1 MAKRPDKLRQTL
13 DHRSPECLWHGKT
26 PDQAIDMWSVAVVVA
41 YMCGHSFCN
50 VGEGEVNRLIRQWV
64 EQLGAPRADLL
75 TGYPAWE
82 KDKRLLLNSP
92 TAARPWPPAMA
103 IVLGRSGQELLSSL
117 FSYTP
122 HERPNSSEVLEHP
135 FMAVGSFP
143 LMGVKPAAT
152 EHDQGSRPGLVLD
165 NSEGLGRVDDPHR
178 KPFYPVTP
186 GVEGQTLL
194 AGERH
199 KYGFRCKEVARET
212 LLHILGDDVFLEGTV
227 ANRTLVDLCHGRE
240 VVPSG
245 EKPLLRCVIKGP
257 KTRIGGHMGTC
268 PGVSMIGICTKRPC
282 LVARVID
289 FRAAFLKANEPWL
302 LAMQSKCKSAVSRLG
317 RKRRGKNGDHFLK
330 ATLEE
335 WFLPSCE
342 VTLTEDRD
350 CRGLYLEER
359 HHMDGSMSLFHGG
372 LTLGGNRDLFLNVEG
387 FGRVRVPNSPGT
399 FYLGNLT
406 GPRHQ
411 VIHQRCVDHDYV
423 DVPGLGRRSMTIMF
437 RTGLFPH
444 ERSRFME
451 QLPKPKALWSCLKN
465 HMVEALQKP
474 GLRLPTVEEV
484 KKQTQLREELEKVNQ
499 HSKLRPRG
507 GARPAP
513 SSKRRRIHGKTNKEF
528 VEE

>member
-1 MAKRPDKLRQTL
+1 MSKRPDKLRQTL

-41 YMCGHSFCN
+41 YMCGNPFCN
-50 VGEGEVNRLIRQWV
+50 VGEGEVHRLIRQWV
-64 EQLGAPRADLL
+64 EQLGAPRADPF

-82 KDKRLLLNSP
+82 KDNRLLLNSS
-92 TAARPWPPAMA
+92 TAAHPWPPAMA

-117 FSYTP
+117 FSYIP
-122 HERPNSSEVLEHP
+122 HGRPNSSEVLEHP

-143 LMGVKPAAT
+143 LMGVCPAAT

-212 LLHILGDDVFLEGTV
+212 VLHILGDDVFLEGTV

-240 VVPSG
+240 VAPSG
-245 EKPLLRCVIKGP
+245 EKPVLRCVIDGP
-257 KTRIGGHMGTC
+257 KTRIGGHLGTC
-268 PGVSMIGICTKRPC
+268 SGVSMIGICTKHPC
-282 LVARVID
+282 PVARVID
-289 FRAAFLKANEPWL
+289 FRAAFLKANKPWL
-302 LAMQSKCKSAVSRLG
+302 LAMQAKCKSAVSRLG

-330 ATLEE
+330 AKLEQ

-342 VTLTEDRD
+342 VTLTEARN
-350 CRGLYLEER
+350 CRGLYFEEKD
-359 HHMDGSMSLFHGG
+359 HLDGSISIFHAG

-444 ERSRFME
+444 DRSRCMM
-451 QLPKPKALWSCLKN
+451 QLPKPKALWACLKN
-465 HMVEALQKP
+465 HMVEALQQP
-474 GLRLPTVEEV
+474 GLRLPTLEEV
-484 KKQTQLREELEKVNQ
+484 KKQTQLREELEEVKQ
-499 HSKLRPRG
+499 QTKLRQRG

-513 SSKRRRIHGKTNKEF
+513 SSKRRRIRGKTLAAF

>member
-1 MAKRPDKLRQTL
+1 MPTRPDKLRQTL

-50 VGEGEVNRLIRQWV
+50 VGEGEVNRLIRQWG
-64 EQLGAPRADLL
+64 EQLGAPQADLI

-82 KDKRLLLNSP
+82 NDKVLLSNSP
-92 TAARPWPPAMA
+92 TAGRPWPPAMA
-103 IVLGRSGQELLSSL
+103 IVLGRSGQELVSSL

-143 LMGVKPAAT
+143 LMGVCPDAT
-152 EHDQGSRPGLVLD
+152 EHAQGSRPGLVLD

-178 KPFYPVTP
+178 KSFYPVTH
-186 GVEGQTLL
+186 GVQGQTLL
-194 AGERH
+194 DGERH

-212 LLHILGDDVFLEGTV
+212 LLHILEDDVFREGTV
-227 ANRTLVDLCHGRE
+227 ANRTLVDLCLGRE
-240 VVPSG
+240 VVPPG
-245 EKPLLRCVIKGP
+245 KDPVFRCIIKGQ
-257 KTRIGGHMGTC
+257 KTRIGGHTGTC
-268 PGVSMIGICTKRPC
+268 PGVSMIGICTKQPC
-282 LVARVID
+282 PVARVID
-289 FRAAFLKANEPWL
+289 FRAAFLKANKPWL

-317 RKRRGKNGDHFLK
+317 RKRRGKNGDHFLRT
-330 ATLEE
+330 TLEE

-350 CRGLYLEER
+350 CRGLYLEEE
-359 HHMDGSMSLFHGG
+359 HHMDGGMSLFHGG
-372 LTLGGNRDLFLNVEG
+372 LTLGGLRDLFLNVEG

-444 ERSRFME
+444 DRSRFMT
-451 QLPKPKALWSCLKN
+451 QIPKTKALWVCLKN
-465 HMVEALQKP
+465 LMVEALQKP
-474 GLRLPTVEEV
+474 GLRLPTLEEV
-484 KKQTQLREELEKVNQ
+484 KKQTQLREKPEEVNQ

-507 GARPAP
+507 AAPPAP
-513 SSKRRRIHGKTNKEF
+513 SSKRRRINGKTKAQF